1 MAYEM
6 PGFSFTLPAGADLS
20 ASPYVFLDANA
31 SGLAVAATAAGR
43 TVGVL
48 GNKPKAGESATI
60 IQTGIAQVTASA
72 AIAAGAGVQAAA
84 GGQAVILSAG
94 IQLGVA
100 LEAATG
106 AGSVIAVLLK
116 G

>member
-1 MAYEM
+1 MAYEI

-20 ASPYVFLDANA
+20 ATPYVFVDVNG

-43 TVGVL
+43 CIGVL
-48 GNKPKAGESATI
+48 GNKPKSGESATI
-60 IQTGIAQVTASA
+60 IQSGIVQVTASA
-72 AIAAGAGVQAAA
+72 AIVAGADVQVAA
-84 GGQAVILSAG
+84 GGQLVIASAG
-94 IQLGVA
+94 IKVGVT
-100 LEAATG
+100 LEAASG

>member
-1 MAYEM
+1 MAYEI

-20 ASPYVFLDANA
+20 ATPYVFLDVNG
-31 SGLAVAATAAGR
+31 SGLAVAAAAAGR

-60 IQTGIAQVTASA
+60 MANGICQVVASA

-84 GGQAVILSAG
+84 GGQAVVLSAG
-94 IQLGVA
+94 VQLGIA
-100 LEAATG
+100 LEAASG

>member
-1 MAYEM
+1 MAYEI

-20 ASPYVFLDANA
+20 ATPYVFLDVNA
-31 SGLAVAATAAGR
+31 SGLTVAAAAAGR
-43 TVGVL
+43 TIGVL

-60 IQTGIAQVTASA
+60 VQTGIVQVTASA
-72 AIAAGAGVQAAA
+72 AITAGSAVQAAA
-84 GGQAVILSAG
+84 GGQAVVFSAG
-94 IQLGVA
+94 VQLGIA
-100 LEAATG
+100 LEGASG